1 MSAITISVLIA
12 GIVIF
17 AMLWWG
23 MLRACETANSA
34 DWGNRWL
41 NRLDGLNRIFCRR
54 FHHLEHEPM
63 NLPATG
69 GVLVASNHVAI
80 ATVLSM
86 QPDLL
91 VLDEPVSGLDPLL
104 LIAASSRPLR
114 FLIARE
120 QYDRWWLRWLF
131 RAVGCIPVERTRNPR
146 SALEAARKAL
156 EHGEV
161 VALFPHGR
169 IHLDHHEPTPLK
181 RGVVLLASLTGAP
194 IHPVRI
200 EGVRAQGMT
209 VSAVFIPSRACILS
223 FEPLHCAGQEDEGCL
238 EELWDKLA
246 LSGANQSHDN
256 PHRQRR
262 SGKSPDGGEI
272 MH

>member
-1 MSAITISVLIA
+1 MTAITFMVLA
-12 GIVIF
+12 AVIILL
-17 AMLWWG
+17 AWLWFWL
-23 MLRACETANSA
+23 LRLCEAANGA

-54 FHHLEHEPM
+54 FHRLVHEPL

-69 GVLVASNHVAI
+69 GALVASNH
-80 ATVLSM
+80 
-86 QPDLL
+86 
-91 VLDEPVSGLDPLL
+91 VSGLDPLL
-104 LIAASSRPLR
+104 LIAASPRPLR

-131 RAVGCIPVERTRNPR
+131 RAVGCIPVERARNPR

-156 EHGEV
+156 KHGEV

-169 IHLDHHEPTPLK
+169 IHLDHHEPAPLK
-181 RGVVLLASLTGAP
+181 RGIALLASLTGVA

-200 EGVRAQGMT
+200 EGIRAQGMT
-209 VSAVFIPSRACILS
+209 VTAVFVPSRACILT
-223 FEPLHCAGQEDEGCL
+223 FVPLHCAGQEDEHCL
-238 EELWDKLA
+238 EELWDRLA
-246 LSGANQSHDN
+246 LSGEDRRHDN

-262 SGKSPDGGEI
+262 NGKLPDNRETTQ
-272 MH
+272 

>member
-1 MSAITISVLIA
+1 MSVIVFSALIVSTILLV
-12 GIVIF
+12 F
-17 AMLWWG
+17 LWRRL
-23 MLRACETANSA
+23 LRACEAANGA
-34 DWGNRWL
+34 DWGGRWL

-54 FHHLEHEPM
+54 IHHLVYEPL
-63 NLPATG
+63 NLPAAG
-69 GVLVASNHVAI
+69 GALVASNH
-80 ATVLSM
+80 
-86 QPDLL
+86 
-91 VLDEPVSGLDPLL
+91 VSGLDPLL
-104 LIAASSRPLR
+104 LIAASPRPLR

-131 RAVGCIPVERTRNPR
+131 RAVGCIPVERARNPR

-156 EHGEV
+156 KRGEV

-181 RGVVLLASLTGAP
+181 RGIALLASLTGAP

-209 VSAVFIPSRACILS
+209 VSAVFVPSHACLLS
-223 FEPLHCAGQEDEGCL
+223 FAPLHCAGQEDEHCL
-238 EELWDKLA
+238 EELWDRLA
-246 LSGANQSHDN
+246 LSAGQPHHN

-262 SGKSPDGGEI
+262 RGKSSHGDEAA
-272 MH
+272 H

>member
-1 MSAITISVLIA
+1 MSAMTISVSIA
-12 GIVIF
+12 AV
-17 AMLWWG
+17 AALAVLWWK
-23 MLRACETANSA
+23 MLRVCETANNA

-54 FHHLEHEPM
+54 FHRLVYEPL
-63 NLPATG
+63 NLPASG
-69 GVLVASNHVAI
+69 GALVASNH
-80 ATVLSM
+80 
-86 QPDLL
+86 
-91 VLDEPVSGLDPLL
+91 VSGLDPLL
-104 LIAASSRPLR
+104 LIAASPRPLR

-131 RAVGCIPVERTRNPR
+131 RAVGCIPLERARNPR
-146 SALEAARKAL
+146 GALEAARKAL
-156 EHGEV
+156 KRGEV

-181 RGVVLLASLTGAP
+181 RGIVLLASLTGAP

-223 FEPLHCAGQEDEGCL
+223 FAPLHCAGPDDETCL
-238 EELWDKLA
+238 EELWDRLA
-246 LSGANQSHDN
+246 LSGANPRHDN

-262 SGKSPDGGEI
+262 NGKSPDGGEI
-272 MH
+272 MR